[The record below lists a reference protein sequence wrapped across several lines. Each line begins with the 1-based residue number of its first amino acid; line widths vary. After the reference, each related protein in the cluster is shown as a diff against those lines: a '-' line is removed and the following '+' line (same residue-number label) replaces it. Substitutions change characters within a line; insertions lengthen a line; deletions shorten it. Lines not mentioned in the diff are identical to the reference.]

1 MIRVIALVLA
11 GVIGVSW
18 NVSAQMSHLNKAK
31 YISTL
36 KVVANYKLNDSEI
49 AEDVDKLREH
59 KAFNQELSKMLKKI
73 DNSKSDNAKNRRI
86 MRILEQAGK
95 DIYNELR

>member
-1 MIRVIALVLA
+1 MIRFIALILA
-11 GVIGVSW
+11 FVVMFSE

-31 YISTL
+31 YITTL
-36 KVVANYKLNDSEI
+36 KVVANYKLNDNEI

>member
-1 MIRVIALVLA
+1 MIRFIALILA
-11 GVIGVSW
+11 FVVMFSE

-31 YISTL
+31 YITTL
-36 KVVANYKLNDSEI
+36 KVVANYKLNDNEI

-73 DNSKSDNAKNRRI
+73 DNSKSDNAKNRRV

>member
-1 MIRVIALVLA
+1 MIRVVALVWA
-11 GVIGVSW
+11 FVVVVSG
-18 NVSAQMSHLNKAK
+18 NANAQMSHLNKAK

>member
-1 MIRVIALVLA
+1 MIRFVVLIFA
-11 GVIGVSW
+11 FIVVFSG
-18 NVSAQMSHLNKAK
+18 NASAQMSYLNKAK
-31 YISTL
+31 YITTL
-36 KVVANYKLNDSEI
+36 KVVANYKLDDSEI